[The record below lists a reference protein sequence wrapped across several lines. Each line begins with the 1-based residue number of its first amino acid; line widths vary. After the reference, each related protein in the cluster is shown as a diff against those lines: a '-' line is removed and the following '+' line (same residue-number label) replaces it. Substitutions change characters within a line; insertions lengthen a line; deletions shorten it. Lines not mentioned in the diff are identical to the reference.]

1 MNRKKTFA
9 TVLVGVLV
17 GTALSVAP
25 AQAAGLWANCS
36 GQTLTNGAG
45 QSKPRI
51 SCTTMGTTTKARG
64 KMDCTAAPDTKT
76 AWVRA
81 YQSST
86 GGYCLFGAR
95 GFSYELAEV

>member
-1 MNRKKTFA
+1 
-9 TVLVGVLV
+9 
-17 GTALSVAP
+17 
-25 AQAAGLWANCS
+25 
-36 GQTLTNGAG
+36 
-45 QSKPRI
+45 
-51 SCTTMGTTTKARG
+51 MGTTTKARG